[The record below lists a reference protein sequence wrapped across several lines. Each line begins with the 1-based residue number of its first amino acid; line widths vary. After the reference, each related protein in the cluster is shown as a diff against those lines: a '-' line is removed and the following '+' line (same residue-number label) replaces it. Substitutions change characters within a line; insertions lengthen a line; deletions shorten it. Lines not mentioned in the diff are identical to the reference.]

1 MSLPKDSVSLRI
13 GVTAHRDLSAVDPVV
28 LTHQV
33 REFFSHLQTR
43 FPQLPLV
50 VMTPLAEGG
59 DTLVARVALDMG
71 IPIEIPLP
79 MPRELYEQDFSTAA
93 ALAEF
98 RRLCLLGNV
107 YEAPRT
113 VVNCSCDPG
122 VDTCDRD
129 RHYAELGL
137 YISAHCHI
145 LLALWD
151 GDPSEQ
157 LGGTHSVLQYHLSG
171 EMPQLLPSEA
181 HSPLYAGKEDGLVFH
196 IPCPR
201 PGSRDKGRHHTWLTH
216 SGRYPATVLPFYFD
230 SAFKHMEAFG
240 RDIHHFH
247 RQIESQGDS
256 LLGCEEMGRDPFLV
270 AISDRYKQADW
281 LANHFSKRV
290 GNGLAVTHALAM
302 LMGFSFIL
310 YSEYERLSFLLPC
323 FLLIFFLAWS
333 FHRLAEARQWHR
345 KYLDYRA
352 LAEGLRVQFYW
363 ALTGIGP
370 AQGAAVV
377 YDKLMEKQVVEL
389 VWIRH
394 VMRSVGPIGQYS
406 GYRPFHS
413 LEQAVQCWIGDQ
425 QSGAG
430 QLGYFQRASCSRAKM
445 LRRNAFMGK
454 VTLWSGI
461 AVAGLLLLIGD
472 SLADNSVTG
481 LLVLM
486 GMLPLIAGIREA
498 YTYKKADRELTKQY
512 QSMLKTFSRA
522 DQCISQADD
531 HHFKERV
538 LLALGEACL
547 EEHSE
552 WLLTHRERPLA
563 PAGLHT

>member
-1 MSLPKDSVSLRI
+1 MSLPNDSVSLRI
-13 GVTAHRDLSAVDPVV
+13 GVTAHKDLSAADPAV
-28 LTHQV
+28 LAHQV
-33 REFFSHLQTR
+33 RDIVSLLQTQ

-50 VMTPLAEGG
+50 IMTPLAEGG
-59 DTLVARVALDMG
+59 DTLVAHVALDMG

-79 MPRELYEQDFSTAA
+79 MPVELYEQDFSTAA

-98 RRLCLLGNV
+98 RRLCQLGNV

-113 VVNCSCDPG
+113 LVDSDCDVALDAG
-122 VDTCDRD
+122 NRD
-129 RHYAELGL
+129 RLYAELGL

-171 EMPQLLPSEA
+171 EMPQLLPAEA
-181 HSPLYAGKEDGLVFH
+181 QSPLFAGKEDGLVFH

-201 PGSRDKGRHHTWLTH
+201 PGSGDKNRYHGWLTH
-216 SGRYPATVLPFYFD
+216 SGRYPAAVLPYYFD
-230 SAFKHMEAFG
+230 SAFKHMEAFN
-240 RDIHHFH
+240 RDVQRFH
-247 RQIESQGDS
+247 RKIESVGDS
-256 LLGCEEMGRDPFLV
+256 LLRGEEMGRDPFLS
-270 AISDRYKQADW
+270 AISHRYKQADW
-281 LANHFSKRV
+281 LANYFSRRV
-290 GNGLAVTHALAM
+290 GSGLAVIHVLAM

-323 FLLIFFLAWS
+323 FLVIFFIAWS
-333 FHRLAEARQWHR
+333 FHRLAETRQWHR

-363 ALTGIGP
+363 ALIGIGP
-370 AQGAAVV
+370 AEGAAVV

-394 VMRSVGPIGQYS
+394 VMRGVGPACQHLAYQ
-406 GYRPFHS
+406 PFQS
-413 LEQAVQCWIGDQ
+413 LEQAVQCWIGDK

-430 QLGYFQRASCSRAKM
+430 QLGYFQRASVSRAK
-445 LRRNAFMGK
+445 LLKRNALTGK
-454 VTLWSGI
+454 MILWSGI
-461 AVAGLLLLIGD
+461 AVAGLLLLVGD
-472 SLADNSVTG
+472 SLTDNSVTG

-498 YTYKKADRELTKQY
+498 YSYKKADRELTKQY

-522 DQCISQADD
+522 DQCIAETDD
-531 HHFKERV
+531 HDFKERV